1 MEEVKQSLQ
10 QKQENYKAVYLQKR
24 TICNRQSVYISGEIQ
39 KRIMQIIGVIT
50 GKQVSIGNFIDNV
63 LEEHLNTHND
73 VLSAL
78 YREEMQKGIFNEQ
91 TFKQVCGRFSGFASQ
106 VERICKENTR
116 QPDEWLSGREVCAL
130 LGISIRSLQ
139 NYRDSGK
146 LGYSQ
151 IGNKLYYKSADIER
165 LIVECTENKITNYQ
179 SNNK

>member
-24 TICNRQSVYISGEIQ
+24 TICNRQRVYISGEIQ

-78 YREEMQKGIFNEQ
+78 YREEMQKGIFNEP
-91 TFKQVCGRFSGFASQ
+91 
-106 VERICKENTR
+106 KEKN
-116 QPDEWLSGREVCAL
+116 V
-130 LGISIRSLQ
+130 
-139 NYRDSGK
+139 
-146 LGYSQ
+146 
-151 IGNKLYYKSADIER
+151 
-165 LIVECTENKITNYQ
+165 
-179 SNNK
+179 